1 MPDPITRNPVGLFV
15 IPQDTPEGWVAYIN
29 ANWDTLAYVAAVG
42 GLAVQPRDLDANLQS
57 NSLYVIVSAGDYGQS
72 AGPVASYPGSA
83 GLALPANTTTCLW
96 LTDAGVL
103 TNGAAFPA
111 TIHVRL
117 ARVATDATSITAITD
132 ARVCTAARGTPGAY
146 AMKTGDTFTGTLFV
160 GAGAT
165 FRADPTAGTVGFFGS
180 PGATQAA
187 AVAVLTDS
195 STGVAGAS
203 IPDAG
208 AAYNQATLNNV
219 HASLT
224 AKINALIA
232 AIKKHGLMGP

>member
-1 MPDPITRNPVGLFV
+1 MPDPITRNPVGLFIV
-15 IPQDTPEGWVAYIN
+15 PQDTPEGWVDYIN

-72 AGPVASYPGSA
+72 AGPVASYTGSA
-83 GLALPANTTTCLW
+83 GLALPASATTCLW
-96 LTDAGVL
+96 LTDTGVL
-103 TNGAAFPA
+103 ATGATFPA
-111 TIHVRL
+111 TVHVRL
-117 ARVATDATSITAITD
+117 ARVTTDATTITAITD
-132 ARVCTAARGTPGAY
+132 ARVCTSARGSPGAY
-146 AMKTGDTFTGTLFV
+146 ALKAGDTFTGTLIV

-165 FRADPTAGTVGFFGS
+165 FRADPVAGTVAFFGS
-180 PGATQAA
+180 AGATQAA
-187 AVAVLTDS
+187 GVAVLTDS
-195 STGVAGAS
+195 STGVAGAI
-203 IPDAG
+203 IPDVG
-208 AAYNQATLNNV
+208 TAYNQATLNNI